1 MIGPMMAR
9 ATAYAQY
16 FRVTEQ
22 LVYAYHR
29 VDLMCAGPIDE
40 YLTGVINFIKNYTPL
55 FSSVKSNFSNLD
67 AEQTESVDH

>member
-9 ATAYAQY
+9 AMAYAQY

-29 VDLMCAGPIDE
+29 VDLMCAGPI
-40 YLTGVINFIKNYTPL
+40 GAPL